1 MCEQQ
6 TKQPRGFSMRETR
19 IAQASIFEN
28 YSEHEFGAR
37 LKALS
42 NLLDQHPEV
51 LSLVAKD
58 LVDES
63 ATKVGRTGLSAESI
77 FRCLLLKQ
85 QLRISYEQLAF
96 HLSDSMTYRTFAR
109 LPNHLAPSRSGLQ
122 STIRSIKPETLERA
136 HEVLSVNW
144 LKEGVLSMDKLRI
157 DSTVVASNIAPP
169 IDSQLLND
177 GVRVLS
183 RFLAKSK
190 NLTGVKVRFT
200 DQRKPSKSLAFQV
213 FNAKKAE
220 KEVLYPK
227 LIKRVRIVLKQVDR
241 GLESVNAGSG
251 DSERKR
257 KWIRD
262 VERYRD
268 LTLIVID
275 QTERRVVRKE
285 SVHSSEK
292 VVSLFEPH
300 TDIIVK
306 GFRDVQYGHKI
317 NLSSE
322 KNGFITHL
330 SIEEGN
336 PSDKELF
343 IPVLDFHQSKLGRLP
358 GSVVADGG
366 YASQANV
373 KKGRDLGVK
382 QVVFQKPVGL
392 SLHAMGVKKKTFDRL
407 RHFRAGVE
415 GNISELK
422 RAFGLTKAK
431 WKGHDGFKAY
441 VWSSVLAYNLTRLAR
456 LDTG

>member
-1 MCEQQ
+1 
-6 TKQPRGFSMRETR
+6 MRETR

-28 YSEHEFGAR
+28 YSEHEFGTR

-42 NLLDQHPEV
+42 ELLDRYPEI
-51 LSLVAKD
+51 LSLIAND
-58 LVDES
+58 LVS
-63 ATKVGRTGLSAESI
+63 QSTAKVGRIGLSAESI

-96 HLSDSMTYRTFAR
+96 HLSDSMTYRTFTR
-109 LPNHLAPSRSGLQ
+109 LPAAAMPSRSGLQ
-122 STIRSIKPETLERA
+122 STIRSIKPETLEKV
-136 HEVLSVNW
+136 HEVLSGNW

-169 IDSQLLND
+169 SDSQLLND

-183 RFLAKSK
+183 RLLAKSK
-190 NLTGVKVRFT
+190 NATGVKVRFT
-200 DQRKPSKSLAFQV
+200 DQRKPSKSLAFQI
-213 FNAKKAE
+213 FNAKNAR
-220 KEVLYPK
+220 KEVLYPNLLK
-227 LIKRVRIVLKQVDR
+227 LVRVVLRQVDR
-241 GLESVNAGSG
+241 GLERVRADTF
-251 DSERKR
+251 DSDQKK
-257 KWIRD
+257 KWISQ
-262 VERYRD
+262 VEQYRG
-268 LTLIVID
+268 LTLKVVN
-275 QTERRVVRKE
+275 QTERRVIRKE

-292 VVSLFEPH
+292 VVSLFESH

-322 KNGFITHL
+322 KNGFITYL
-330 SIEEGN
+330 SIEKGN
-336 PSDKELF
+336 PSDTDLF

-358 GSVVADGG
+358 DSVVADGS

-373 KKGRDLGVK
+373 KEGRGLGVK
-382 QVVFQKPVGL
+382 RVVFQKPVGL
-392 SLHAMGVKKKTFDRL
+392 SLHTMGVKKKTFDRL

-422 RAFGLTKAK
+422 RAFGVTKAK

-441 VWSSVLAYNLTRLAR
+441 VWSSVLAYNLMRLAR
-456 LDTG
+456 LDSS